1 MQHLNDRLLFSPSDL
16 GGFLACEHLTQLD
29 LAVALRESRRPSYEN
44 AYAEL
49 LRTKG
54 QEHEQAFLETLRKDG
69 HAVVEIGLDR
79 TRDFGAGARRT
90 VAAMR
95 EGAPYIYQAVFFA
108 DGWRGVG
115 DFLERVERPSALGAW
130 SYHVLDTK
138 LARHPRPEHAL
149 QLSFYSQALE
159 AAQGLAPD
167 LAYVVLGTRER
178 VPIRLV
184 DVNAYYRRVR
194 ERFESAVAARATT
207 GPYPCHHCAF
217 CDYRGPCDERLERE
231 DHVVRVAGIRRDQVK
246 RLFARGVQTLTALAQ
261 MPPGTPVPRMAA
273 TTEG

>member
-1 MQHLNDRLLFSPSDL
+1 
-16 GGFLACEHLTQLD
+16 GGGWGGGG
-29 LAVALRESRRPSYEN
+29 V
-44 AYAEL
+44 
-49 LRTKG
+49 G
-54 QEHEQAFLETLRKDG
+54 GGGGGDG
-69 HAVVEIGLDR
+69 G
-79 TRDFGAGARRT
+79 GGARRT

-159 AAQGLAPD
+159 AAQGVAAE

-194 ERFESAVAARATT
+194 GRFEAAVAARAAT
-207 GPYPCHHCAF
+207 GP
-217 CDYRGPCDERLERE
+217 
-231 DHVVRVAGIRRDQVK
+231 
-246 RLFARGVQTLTALAQ
+246 
-261 MPPGTPVPRMAA
+261 
-273 TTEG
+273 